1 MIDLLARVLAT
12 NGLQPDSFTTSAA
25 GEHIFRGEVQAG
37 RVVETYLKLAKAFA
51 EQSTGRLFAA
61 SRVIY
66 TDNRNAIPHPFWRPP
81 PQVAF
86 ARFWHRK

>member
-51 EQSTGRLFAA
+51 ETKYWPIIRGFA
-61 SRVIY
+61 VIY
-66 TDNRNAIPHPFWRPP
+66 TDNRNAIPHPFWRPL

-86 ARFWHRK
+86 ARFWNRE